1 MSPPAKKTHE
11 KTRCHW
17 PKTEL
22 SIEYHDLEW
31 GAPIHDE
38 RRLFEHLILGG
49 AQAGLSW
56 ETVLRKRDSY
66 RRAFDQFDPER
77 IARYNDRKI
86 ASLLADPGI
95 IRNRQ
100 KVASAV
106 KNARA
111 LLTLR
116 DDVGSFDKYLWSF
129 VDNRPI
135 QNAWSTLKDL
145 PARTELSDALSKDL
159 KRRGFSFVGST
170 ICYAVMQAVGMVNDH
185 QVTCFRHRELGGK
198 P

>member
-1 MSPPAKKTHE
+1 MPPARE
-11 KTRCHW
+11 KPRCTW

-38 RRLFEHLILGG
+38 HRLFEHLILGG

-56 ETVLRKRDSY
+56 ETILRKRDNY
-66 RRAFDQFDPER
+66 RRAFDQFDPAK
-77 IARYNDRKI
+77 IARYSAKKI

-95 IRNRQ
+95 VRNRQ
-100 KVASAV
+100 KVDSAI

-111 LLTLR
+111 LLTLQ
-116 DDVGSFDKYLWSF
+116 DEVGSFDAYLWSF
-129 VDNRPI
+129 VDHRPI
-135 QNAWSTLKDL
+135 QNAWSTLQQL
-145 PARTELSDALSKDL
+145 PARTELSDAVSKEL

-170 ICYAVMQAVGMVNDH
+170 ICYAVMQAVGIVNDH
-185 QVTCFRHRELGGK
+185 LVTCYRHKQLGGK
-198 P
+198 S